1 MLLAAQE
8 IVVCNSLRGAMRA
21 VLAPASQAE

>member
-1 MLLAAQE
+1 MLLAAEE

-21 VLAPASQAE
+21 TLKVD